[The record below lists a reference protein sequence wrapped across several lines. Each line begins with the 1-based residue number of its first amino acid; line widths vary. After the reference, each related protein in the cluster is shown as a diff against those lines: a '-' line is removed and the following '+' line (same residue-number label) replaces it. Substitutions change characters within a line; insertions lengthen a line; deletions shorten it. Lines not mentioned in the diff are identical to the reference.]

1 MDLLTIL
8 TILTIQTMRVTILT
22 ILTILTIYLAKS
34 SILILR
40 TASKSA
46 NAPGE
51 RRFFVKR
58 AALAEDWRPGGLESR
73 RRRRWDCGMVAAGWW
88 DGGGFTPGVNGGE

>member
-1 MDLLTIL
+1 VDLLTIL
-8 TILTIQTMRVTILT
+8 TILTIQTMRVT

-73 RRRRWDCGMVAAGWW
+73 RRRRWDGGRVAAGWW